1 MNEQQALAML
11 NGDRGAYWDMMSGLP
26 VDQRVMMRAPQND
39 AIRPLPDGMFHRAA
53 DAVARWLT
61 GTPEREFMFGNLAD
75 VAQTTS
81 KGERSSYGDL
91 ALASLD
97 MIPGVDDV
105 LAKGTAHMMANAA
118 TAATVMGLLGHTVW
132 HGSPHKWTK
141 PSIDAVGTGEGAQA
155 YGHGFYS
162 TDTKDIAKG
171 YKFAGQGGG
180 LRIDGVSISG
190 ISRNK
195 LPPDLSSEDVAALA
209 MLRDES
215 SLADALANLNAGVYG
230 DRAQSAR
237 DLIESG
243 RISERPPGHLYKL
256 DIPDEDVAKYLDWDK
271 PLSDQPEG
279 VRDALHNFSSTDTNK
294 ILSRLEASGTSD
306 GFSLL
311 PEEGG
316 KYYAQMDNAAGSDY
330 FLADSR
336 EAAINWLRPRVHAY
350 TGDDPTGAHIYRM
363 LTNEHGGQAIGQ
375 AQASNYLRDNGIPG
389 IRYLDGN
396 SRNAGEGSYNYV
408 TFDPSRI
415 NVLERNGRGLP

>member
-118 TAATVMGLLGHTVW
+118 TAAPVMGLLGHTVW

-162 TDTKDIAKG
+162 TETKDIAKG

-237 DLIESG
+237 NLIESG

-271 PLSDQPEG
+271 PLSEQGDLLKNLGESVSKRLKG
-279 VRDALHNFSSTDTNK
+279 NFTDAPT
-294 ILSRLEASGTSD
+294 
-306 GFSLL
+306 GFSL
-311 PEEGG
+311 
-316 KYYAQMDNAAGSDY
+316 Y
-330 FLADSR
+330 
-336 EAAINWLRPRVHAY
+336 EALRPIKG
-350 TGDDPTGAHIYRM
+350 GDK
-363 LTNEHGGQAIGQ
+363 E
-375 AQASNYLRDNGIPG
+375 ASEYLQSLGIPG